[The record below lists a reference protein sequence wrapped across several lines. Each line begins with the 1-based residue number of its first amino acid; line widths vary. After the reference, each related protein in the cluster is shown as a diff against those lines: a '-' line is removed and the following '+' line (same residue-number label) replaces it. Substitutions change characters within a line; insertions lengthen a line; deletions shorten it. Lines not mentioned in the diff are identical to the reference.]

1 MHTVIIFSV
10 ILSFL
15 AAAVVWLTLGPRFKL
30 DEDARQNEILNVAAY
45 FGIAFP
51 FCFAIVF
58 FVIEKI

>member
-1 MHTVIIFSV
+1 MHAAIILSV

-15 AAAVVWLTLGPRFKL
+15 VAAAVWLTLGSRLKL
-30 DEDARQNEILNVAAY
+30 NEDPRQNEILNVMAY

-58 FVIEKI
+58 FLIERL

>member
-1 MHTVIIFSV
+1 MHTVIILSV

-30 DEDARQNEILNVAAY
+30 NEDARQNEILNVAAY

-58 FVIEKI
+58 FVIEKL

>member
-1 MHTVIIFSV
+1 MHTVIILSV

-15 AAAVVWLTLGPRFKL
+15 VAAAVWLTLGPRFKL
-30 DEDARQNEILNVAAY
+30 NEDARQNEILNVAAY

-58 FVIEKI
+58 FVIEKL

>member
-1 MHTVIIFSV
+1 MHAVIILSV

-30 DEDARQNEILNVAAY
+30 DEDARQNEILNVLVY
-45 FGIAFP
+45 FGIVFP

-58 FVIEKI
+58 FVIERL

>member
-1 MHTVIIFSV
+1 MHATIILTV

-15 AAAVVWLTLGPRFKL
+15 AAAVVWLTLGPRFKF
-30 DEDARQNEILNVAAY
+30 DEDTRQNEILNVLAY

-58 FVIEKI
+58 FLIERL

>member
-1 MHTVIIFSV
+1 MHTVIILSV

-30 DEDARQNEILNVAAY
+30 NEDDRQNEILNVAAY

>member
-1 MHTVIIFSV
+1 MHTVIILSV

-30 DEDARQNEILNVAAY
+30 DEDARQNEILNVLAY

-51 FCFAIVF
+51 FCFGIVF

>member
-1 MHTVIIFSV
+1 MHAVIILSV

-15 AAAVVWLTLGPRFKL
+15 AAAAVWLTLGPRFKL
-30 DEDARQNEILNVAAY
+30 DEDARQNEILNVLAY

-58 FVIEKI
+58 FAIEKL

>member
-1 MHTVIIFSV
+1 MHATIILTV

-15 AAAVVWLTLGPRFKL
+15 AAAAVWLTLGSRFKL
-30 DEDARQNEILNVAAY
+30 NEDVRQNEILNVLVY

-58 FVIEKI
+58 FLIERL